1 MKNESGCRKIGLK
14 PLAQL
19 VEGVYLARGRR
30 GGGEAFGMAVEKG
43 RVDAYNFS
51 TDIVG
56 AMNAGI
62 DTAFFNRHP
71 DTFTAPS
78 APTREVHRL
87 EELNSWL

>member
-1 MKNESGCRKIGLK
+1 MIG
-14 PLAQL
+14 
-19 VEGVYLARGRR
+19 
-30 GGGEAFGMAVEKG
+30 
-43 RVDAYNFS
+43 DNFS